1 MFKKIHNW
9 LSNFANITAEGLSA
23 AKAEIIFNISSTG
36 ALAIILENSV
46 GDTGGKPSEPKF

>member
-23 AKAEIIFNISSTG
+23 AKAEIPNKKEFDSLPETN
-36 ALAIILENSV
+36 
-46 GDTGGKPSEPKF
+46 